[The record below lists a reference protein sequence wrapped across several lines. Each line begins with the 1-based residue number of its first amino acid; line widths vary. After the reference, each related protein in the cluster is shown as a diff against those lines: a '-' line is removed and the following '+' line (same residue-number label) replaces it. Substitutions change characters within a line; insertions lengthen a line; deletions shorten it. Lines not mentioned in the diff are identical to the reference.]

1 MVEFDQILVPI
12 DGSEGSHRAAL
23 FGARLATTH
32 GCALK
37 LAYVV
42 PLTPESV
49 MAMAKLSRE
58 EVQAKENLAARAIL
72 ETAERVLGEAGVD
85 LKPEQ
90 LVMIGDAAAEILNF
104 IKKQP
109 AALVVM
115 GRRGLS
121 PIEGLLVGSVSDKVM
136 RHARGAVTL
145 VN

>member
-1 MVEFDQILVPI
+1 MVEFDQILVPV

-23 FGARLATTH
+23 FGARLAAAL

-58 EVQAKENLAARAIL
+58 EVQEKENLAARAIL

-85 LKPEQ
+85 LEPEK

-104 IKKQP
+104 IDKQP
-109 AALVVM
+109 TALVVM

-121 PIEGLLVGSVSDKVM
+121 PIEGLLVGSVSEKVM
-136 RHARGAVTL
+136 RHARGAVML